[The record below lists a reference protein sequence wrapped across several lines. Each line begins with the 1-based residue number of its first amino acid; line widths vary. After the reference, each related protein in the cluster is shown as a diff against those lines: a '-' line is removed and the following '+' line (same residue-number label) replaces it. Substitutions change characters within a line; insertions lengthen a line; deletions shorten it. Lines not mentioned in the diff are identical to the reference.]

1 MMDWPTVRNFG
12 RVKYFHLSYVV
23 IIGLPLF
30 TQMYEVA
37 LRTALKTPVN
47 LSLTFPFTFKLLYVS
62 SLCYAIGVAIY
73 EFFCPSIIKLY
84 ETELMYV
91 DAAQRMYERMSLD
104 RKYTLVLAHLKD
116 TQKDIRNNLIE
127 LKQTFDNRLSDP
139 TSTSIDIKEVH
150 ENLKE
155 LIDFA
160 YPSCIQASLMKDF
173 EDARGQYPLAIY
185 TSSFFFMAGTFLL
198 AFLLIRKTLHLF
210 AA

>member
-1 MMDWPTVRNFG
+1 MDWLTVRNFG
-12 RVKYFHLSYVV
+12 QVKYFHLSYLV

-47 LSLTFPFTFKLLYVS
+47 LSLTFPFTFKLLYIS
-62 SLCYAIGVAIY
+62 SLCYAIGVAVY
-73 EFFCPSIIKLY
+73 EFFCPPIIKLY

-91 DAAQRMYERMSLD
+91 DATQRMYERMSLD
-104 RKYTLVLAHLKD
+104 RKYSLVLSHLKD
-116 TQKDIRNNLIE
+116 TQRDIRNNLIE
-127 LKQTFDNRLSDP
+127 LKQKFDTRLSDP
-139 TSTSIDIKEVH
+139 ALKPFDLKEVH

-155 LIDFA
+155 LLDFV
-160 YPSCIQASLMKDF
+160 YPSCIQTLLMKDF
-173 EDARGQYPLAIY
+173 EDARGKYPLAIY
-185 TSSFFFMAGTFLL
+185 TSGLFFMAGTFLL